1 MLCMDKNMKVHR
13 VYIALTM
20 ACLHCIAFIQIVDAS
35 FYVTMEAYHRSRQLY
50 YYLKASFLLNALPM
64 RPPFMV

>member
-35 FYVTMEAYHRSRQLY
+35 FLRY
-50 YYLKASFLLNALPM
+50 YGSLSSLETFILLP
-64 RPPFMV
+64 